1 LNNLPNRL
9 NDLVIEVAFWN
20 DTLYAWDAIYQSKGP
35 KNDSNQFDMA
45 FYPYEGNS
53 TLLCHTLKEGLG
65 GFGTKFRIQPINS
78 SDLGEEIICAGVFL
92 EEFSLMFVQ

>member
-1 LNNLPNRL
+1 M
-9 NDLVIEVAFWN
+9 AFWN
-20 DTLYAWDAIYQSKGP
+20 DTLYAWDAIYQRKGP

-53 TLLCHTLKEGLG
+53 TLLCHTLKEGLA

-78 SDLGEEIICAGVFL
+78 SDLGEEILSAGVFS
-92 EEFSLMFVQ
+92 EVFSLTFTQ

>member
-1 LNNLPNRL
+1 MFNLHYRL
-9 NDLVIEVAFWN
+9 KYLVTEVAIWN
-20 DTLYAWDAIYQSKGP
+20 ETLHAWDAIYQRKGP

-65 GFGTKFRIQPINS
+65 SFGTKFRIQPIIYS
-78 SDLGEEIICAGVFL
+78 SPVGK
-92 EEFSLMFVQ
+92 